1 MKHKHHIIPRHL
13 GGTDEPSNIVH
24 LTIEEHANA
33 HKELYK
39 KHGRWQDRL
48 AWLGLSGQIGKE
60 EILAEIYKNRIP
72 GHTGKK
78 HSEESKELMRM
89 AMKGR
94 KLTEEHKKKITKGLM
109 GHVQPQSQKD
119 KVAEKLSREYI
130 ITDPQGN
137 THHIKNLNKFCRE
150 NNLDQGNMTRVSNGK
165 KGYNQHKGYLC
176 TIK

>member
-13 GGTDEPSNIVH
+13 GGTDDPSNIVH

-60 EILAEIYKNRIP
+60 EMIMEIFKNRKNRL
-72 GHTGKK
+72 GAVLSDET
-78 HSEESKELMRM
+78 KEKIRM
-89 AMKGR
+89 AKKGV
-94 KLTEEHKKKITKGLM
+94 KLSEEHKKKITKGLM

-119 KVAEKLSREYI
+119 KVAEALSKEYI

-150 NNLDQGNMTRVSNGK
+150 NNLDQGNMTKVSNGK